1 MSAYCTQENLLAR
14 FGPAELLGI
23 ADRDGDGVVDAD
35 VVTAAIET
43 AGSIIDSYIGTRY
56 ALPLPSPFPAILRA
70 IGEDLARHALYT
82 VEPMKIVLDNRDAA
96 LARLRD
102 ISKGVASLDVPAPP
116 PASSSDSG
124 IQIMVDGLDR
134 STSRAELRK
143 L

>member
-1 MSAYCTQENLLAR
+1 MSAYCTQENLLVR
-14 FGPAELLGI
+14 FGSAELLGI
-23 ADRDGDGVVDAD
+23 ADRDGDSVVDVA

-43 AGSIIDSYIGTRY
+43 ASSIIDSYIGTRY
-56 ALPLPSPFPAILRA
+56 ALPLPSVPATLKA
-70 IGEDLARHALYT
+70 ICEDLARHALYT
-82 VEPMKIVLDNRDAA
+82 VEPMKIVVDNRDAA
-96 LARLRD
+96 LSRLRD
-102 ISKGVASLDVPAPP
+102 ISRGVASLDVPPPP